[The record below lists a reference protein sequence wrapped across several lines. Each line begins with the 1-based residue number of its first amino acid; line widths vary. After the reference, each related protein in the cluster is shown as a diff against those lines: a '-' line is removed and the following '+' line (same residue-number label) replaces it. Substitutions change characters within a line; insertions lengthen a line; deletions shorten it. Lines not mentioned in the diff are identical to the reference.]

1 MVKIISIGLAV
12 VVLVG
17 AVYFF
22 FMRDD
27 NQAAMNTINERST
40 TAGGVTII
48 AFGDSLT
55 AGYGLPINESYPA
68 QLDAALKAQGKQATV
83 INAGVSGETT
93 RGNLERAEFIRSQNP
108 DIVLLGI
115 GGNDALRA
123 LPVSDTKANI
133 IQTIETLKSG
143 ENAPVVI
150 LLKMQSP
157 LNAGLSYKREFDAMY
172 EEVAESE
179 EIILVPF
186 LTAEI
191 FLNRENKLQDG
202 IHLNKVGY
210 GKVVQDYLLEPVIEV
225 IEKIEG

>member
-1 MVKIISIGLAV
+1 MVKIISIGMVMAALAGGV
-12 VVLVG
+12 
-17 AVYFF
+17 FF
-22 FMRDD
+22 FLLRDT
-27 NQAAMNTINERST
+27 NQAAINNISERPT
-40 TAGGVTII
+40 AAGGVTII

-55 AGYGLPINESYPA
+55 AGYGLPITESYPA
-68 QLDAALKAQGKQATV
+68 QLDAALKTEGIKATV

-123 LPVSDTKANI
+123 LPVGDTKTNI

-143 ENAPVVI
+143 ENPPVVI

-172 EEVAESE
+172 EEIAESE
-179 EIILVPF
+179 EILLVPF
-186 LTAEI
+186 LTAEV
-191 FLNRENKLQDG
+191 FLKQENKLQDG
-202 IHLNKVGY
+202 IHLNKAGY
-210 GKVVQDYLLEPVIEV
+210 GKVVEDYLLEPITEV